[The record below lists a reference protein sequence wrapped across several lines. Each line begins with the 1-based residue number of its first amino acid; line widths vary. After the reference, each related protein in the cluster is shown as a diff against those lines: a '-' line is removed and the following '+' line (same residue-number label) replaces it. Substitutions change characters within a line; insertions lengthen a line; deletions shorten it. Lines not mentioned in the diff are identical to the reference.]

1 VDIVGFIHS
10 LNLFDL
16 LVAFVFAVAFI
27 LGFIQGTLRR
37 LLGLASILFSF
48 LLAANLRDIVGGF
61 FANNWHQFAREYSY
75 MIGFGLVFV
84 TATVV
89 FSLVIQGLYKHQP
102 LFAKATSVDELLGG
116 VLGVVQAMVLLGCA
130 IIILDS
136 FFRLP
141 IQASDGELI
150 LVRDLWKAIDS
161 SSIVHVYRDVFI
173 PGVYT
178 LLGPFIPA
186 DLRGLPA

>member
-1 VDIVGFIHS
+1 MDIVGFIHS

-16 LVAFVFAVAFI
+16 LMAFAFAVAFI

-37 LLGLASILFSF
+37 LLGIGAMLFSF
-48 LLAANLRDIVGGF
+48 LLAANLRSTVGGF
-61 FANNWHQFAREYSY
+61 FAQNWHQFPKEYSY

-102 LFAKATSVDELLGG
+102 LFARADAVDEVLGG
-116 VLGVVQAMVLLGCA
+116 VLGVVQAMLLLGFA
-130 IIILDS
+130 IIIMDS

-141 IQASDGELI
+141 ILPSDGELI
-150 LVRDLWKAIDS
+150 LVRDLWHAVDG
-161 SSIVHVYRDVFI
+161 SSIVHLYRDVLI
-173 PGVYT
+173 PGFYT
-178 LLGPFIPA
+178 ILSPLIPA
-186 DLRGLPA
+186 DIRSVV

>member
-16 LVAFVFAVAFI
+16 VMAFVFAVAFI

-48 LLAANLRDIVGGF
+48 LLAANLRDTVGGF
-61 FANNWHQFAREYSY
+61 FAQNWHQFAKEYSF

-102 LFAKATSVDELLGG
+102 LFAKATAVDEVLGG
-116 VLGVVQAMVLLGCA
+116 VLGVVQAMLLLGCA
-130 IIILDS
+130 IVILDS

-141 IQASDGELI
+141 LQASDGEL
-150 LVRDLWKAIDS
+150 LFVRDLWKAIDS
-161 SSIVHVYRDVFI
+161 SGIVHIYRDVLI

-178 LLGPFIPA
+178 LLGPFIP
-186 DLRGLPA
+186 DSIRVVV

>member
-16 LVAFVFAVAFI
+16 LIAFAFAVAFI

-48 LLAANLRDIVGGF
+48 LLAANLRDTIGTF
-61 FANNWHQFAREYSY
+61 FADNWHQFPRQYSF
-75 MIGFGLVFV
+75 MIAFGLVFV
-84 TATVV
+84 VGTIV
-89 FSLVIQGLYKHQP
+89 FSLIIQGLYKHQP
-102 LFAKATSVDELLGG
+102 LFAKATFVDEILGG
-116 VLGVVQAMVLLGCA
+116 VLGVVQAMLLLGCT

-161 SSIVHVYRDVFI
+161 SGIVHIYRDVLI
-173 PGVYT
+173 PGFYT
-178 LLGPFIPA
+178 ILGPFIPGSINS
-186 DLRGLPA
+186 LV

>member
-1 VDIVGFIHS
+1 MDIVGFIHS

-16 LVAFVFAVAFI
+16 VVAFIFAAAFI

-48 LLAANLRDIVGGF
+48 LLAGQPARHGGRLLRQQLAPVRPRVQLHDRLR
-61 FANNWHQFAREYSY
+61 ARVRDCERR
-75 MIGFGLVFV
+75 V
-84 TATVV
+84 
-89 FSLVIQGLYKHQP
+89 SLVIQGLYKHQP
-102 LFAKATSVDELLGG
+102 LFAKATAVDEILGG

-150 LVRDLWKAIDS
+150 LVRGLWNAIDGS
-161 SSIVHVYRDVFI
+161 GIVHVYRDVLI

>member
-10 LNLFDL
+10 LKQFDL
-16 LVAFVFAVAFI
+16 VMAFVFAVAFI

-37 LLGLASILFSF
+37 LLGLGSILFSF
-48 LLAANLRDIVGGF
+48 LLAANLRDTVGGF
-61 FANNWHQFAREYSY
+61 FAQNWHQFVPQYSY

-84 TATVV
+84 VATVV

-102 LFAKATSVDELLGG
+102 LFAKATSVDEVLGG
-116 VLGVVQAMVLLGCA
+116 ILGVIQAMVLLGCA

-141 IQASDGELI
+141 IVPSDGELI

-161 SSIVHVYRDVFI
+161 SGIVHVYRDVLI
-173 PGVYT
+173 PGVYA

-186 DLRGLPA
+186 DIRGLV

>member
-16 LVAFVFAVAFI
+16 VMGFVFAVAFI

-48 LLAANLRDIVGGF
+48 LLAANLRDTVGGF
-61 FANNWHQFAREYSY
+61 FAQNWHQFAKEYSY

-84 TATVV
+84 VGVVV

-102 LFAKATSVDELLGG
+102 LFAKATAVDEVLGG
-116 VLGVVQAMVLLGCA
+116 VLGVVQAMLLLGCA
-130 IIILDS
+130 IVIMDS

-141 IQASDGELI
+141 LQASDGELI

-161 SSIVHVYRDVFI
+161 SGIVHVYRDVLI

-178 LLGPFIPA
+178 LLGPFIP
-186 DLRGLPA
+186 DSIRVVV

>member
-1 VDIVGFIHS
+1 MDIVGFIQS
-10 LNLFDL
+10 LNFFDL
-16 LVAFVFAVAFI
+16 LMAFVFAVAFI
-27 LGFIQGTLRR
+27 LGFVQGTLRR

-48 LLAANLRDIVGGF
+48 LLAANLRDTVGGF
-61 FANNWHQFAREYSY
+61 FAQNWHQFVPQYSY

-89 FSLVIQGLYKHQP
+89 FSILIQGLYKHQP
-102 LFAKATSVDELLGG
+102 LFAKATAVDEVLGG
-116 VLGVVQAMVLLGCA
+116 ILGVLQAMVLLGCA

-141 IQASDGELI
+141 IVRSDGELI
-150 LVRDLWKAIDS
+150 LVRDLWNAIDS
-161 SSIVHVYRDVFI
+161 SSIVHIYRDVII
-173 PGVYT
+173 PGVYA

-186 DLRGLPA
+186 DIRGVV

>member
-1 VDIVGFIHS
+1 MDIVGFIHS

-16 LVAFVFAVAFI
+16 VIVFVFAVSFI

-61 FANNWHQFAREYSY
+61 FAQNWHQFSSEYSH
-75 MIGFGLVFV
+75 MVGFGLVFV
-84 TATVV
+84 VGTVG

-102 LFAKATSVDELLGG
+102 LFSKATAVDEVLGG
-116 VLGVVQAMVLLGCA
+116 VLGVVQAMLLLGCT
-130 IIILDS
+130 IVILDS

-141 IQASDGELI
+141 IVQSDGELI
-150 LVRDLWKAIDS
+150 LLRGLWTAIDGS
-161 SSIVHVYRDVFI
+161 GIVHVYRDVLI
-173 PGVYT
+173 PGMYT
-178 LLGPFIPA
+178 ILGVFIPA
-186 DLRGLPA
+186 DIRSLT

>member
-16 LVAFVFAVAFI
+16 VMAFVFAVAFI
-27 LGFIQGTLRR
+27 LGFVQGTLRR
-37 LLGLASILFSF
+37 LLGLGSILFSF
-48 LLAANLRDIVGGF
+48 LLAANLRAIVGGF
-61 FANNWHQFAREYSY
+61 FAQNWHQFVPQYSY

-102 LFAKATSVDELLGG
+102 LFAKATAVDEILGG

-141 IQASDGELI
+141 IVESDGELI
-150 LVRDLWKAIDS
+150 LVRDLWKAIDTS
-161 SSIVHVYRDVFI
+161 GIVHIYRDVLI
-173 PGVYT
+173 PGVYA
-178 LLGPFIPA
+178 LLGPFIPS
-186 DLRGLPA
+186 DIRGVV

>member
-16 LVAFVFAVAFI
+16 LMAFAFALAFI
-27 LGFIQGTLRR
+27 LGYIQGTLRR

-61 FANNWHQFAREYSY
+61 FAQNWHQFVPQYSY

-84 TATVV
+84 VASVV

-102 LFAKATSVDELLGG
+102 LFAKATAVDEILGG
-116 VLGVVQAMVLLGCA
+116 LLGVVQAMVLLGCA
-130 IIILDS
+130 IVILDS

-141 IQASDGELI
+141 IVPSDGELI

-161 SSIVHVYRDVFI
+161 SGIVHVYRDVLI

-186 DLRGLPA
+186 DIRGLV

>member
-1 VDIVGFIHS
+1 VDIVGFIQS

-16 LVAFVFAVAFI
+16 LMAVVFAVAFI
-27 LGFIQGTLRR
+27 LGFVQGTLRR

-48 LLAANLRDIVGGF
+48 LLAANLRDTVGGF
-61 FANNWHQFAREYSY
+61 FAQNWHQFVPQYSY

-84 TATVV
+84 TFTVV
-89 FSLVIQGLYKHQP
+89 FSILIQGLYKHQP
-102 LFAKATSVDELLGG
+102 LFAKATAVDEILGG
-116 VLGVVQAMVLLGCA
+116 ILGVLQAMVVLGCA

-141 IQASDGELI
+141 IVRSDGELI
-150 LVRDLWKAIDS
+150 LVRDLWNAIDS
-161 SSIVHVYRDVFI
+161 SGIVHIYRDVII

-186 DLRGLPA
+186 DIRGVV

>member
-16 LVAFVFAVAFI
+16 LVAFAFAMTFI

-37 LLGLASILFSF
+37 LLGIASMLFSF
-48 LLAANLRDIVGGF
+48 LLAANLRATVGGF
-61 FANNWHQFAREYSY
+61 FAQNWHQFPSEYSY
-75 MIGFGLVFV
+75 MIAFGLVFV

-89 FSLVIQGLYKHQP
+89 FSLIIQGLYKHQP
-102 LFAKATSVDELLGG
+102 LFARADAVDEVLGG
-116 VLGVVQAMVLLGCA
+116 ILGVVQAMLLLGIA

-141 IQASDGELI
+141 ILPSDGELI
-150 LVRDLWKAIDS
+150 LVRPLWDAINS
-161 SSIVHVYRDVFI
+161 SGIVHIYRDVLI
-173 PGVYT
+173 PGFYT
-178 LLGPFIPA
+178 VLSPLIPA
-186 DLRGLPA
+186 DIRGVV

>member
-16 LVAFVFAVAFI
+16 LMAFVFAVAFI

-37 LLGLASILFSF
+37 LLGLGSMLFSF
-48 LLAANLRDIVGGF
+48 LLAANLRATVGGF
-61 FANNWHQFAREYSY
+61 FAQNWHQFPKEYSY

-102 LFAKATSVDELLGG
+102 LFAKADAVDEVLGG
-116 VLGVVQAMVLLGCA
+116 ILGVVQAMLLLGVA

-141 IQASDGELI
+141 ILPSDGELI
-150 LVRDLWKAIDS
+150 LVRDLWHAIDS
-161 SSIVHVYRDVFI
+161 SGIVHVYRDVLI
-173 PGVYT
+173 PGLYAI
-178 LLGPFIPA
+178 LSPLIPYDIRA
-186 DLRGLPA
+186 VV

>member
-16 LVAFVFAVAFI
+16 VMAFVFAVAFI

-37 LLGLASILFSF
+37 LLGLGSILFSF
-48 LLAANLRDIVGGF
+48 LLAANLRAIVGGF
-61 FANNWHQFAREYSY
+61 FAQNWHQFVPQYSY

-102 LFAKATSVDELLGG
+102 LFAKATAVDEILGG

-141 IQASDGELI
+141 IVESDGELI
-150 LVRDLWKAIDS
+150 LVRDLWKAIDTS
-161 SSIVHVYRDVFI
+161 GIVHIYRDVLI
-173 PGVYT
+173 PGVYA
-178 LLGPFIPA
+178 LLGPFIPS
-186 DLRGLPA
+186 DIRGVV